1 MRAGERVMKL
11 SVWLN
16 QTRSRVCVFPFTS
29 ARHAANG
36 ALKINDSLVKLSLEL
51 ILEMRAHCLLSQY

>member
-1 MRAGERVMKL
+1 MLFSDYACRWAGYGA
-11 SVWLN
+11 
-16 QTRSRVCVFPFTS
+16 VCLVKSNTQPSLCF
-29 ARHAANG
+29 HAANG